1 MDQLAQHIESI
12 VFVSESP
19 ISFKEIKSCLEVT
32 FETKFKKPALEKAID
47 ELRTKYQEEQFSFEF
62 LEIAGGFQF
71 LTKPAFHNSVGT
83 LLRQNNKRRLSKA
96 ALETLSIIAY
106 KQPVVKSEMEK
117 IRGVSCDYSVQKLLE
132 KELIVMVGRSEAPGR
147 PLLYGTSEKF
157 MDYFGLK
164 SLDEMPKPKDFRDPD
179 NEIGEQAPID
189 ESVAAAPVAEMLA
202 DVPPSSPTAN
212 EDAVVPIIDA
222 ETEVDNLSIETQIQ
236 SEENIIAAAE
246 EISSEEVVAT
256 TEDMPSEAIVVTTE
270 LTEEMPSEETAVT
283 TEFIEDIP
291 PLEKEIISEE
301 EALNKDIKNIENLDT
316 DTEEDLG
323 EIEDASSDNTEE

>member
-1 MDQLAQHIESI
+1 MSLKIQEQKIAINTATLSSLISTLQSALHKMAMDQLAQHIESI

-19 ISFKEIKSCLEVT
+19 ISFKEIKSCLEET
-32 FETKFKKPALEKAID
+32 FETKFKKPALEKAIE
-47 ELRTKYQEEQFSFEF
+47 ELKTKYQETQFSFEF

-106 KQPVVKSEMEK
+106 KQPVPKSEMEK

-132 KELIVMVGRSEAPGR
+132 KELVAIVGRSEAPGR

-164 SLDEMPKPKDFRDPD
+164 SLDEMPKPKDFKDPE

-189 ESVAAAPVAEMLA
+189 ETATVAPIAELPTDADAP
-202 DVPPSSPTAN
+202 PTA
-212 EDAVVPIIDA
+212 
-222 ETEVDNLSIETQIQ
+222 
-236 SEENIIAAAE
+236 
-246 EISSEEVVAT
+246 SEEVVVKT
-256 TEDMPSEAIVVTTE
+256 TEEETVIDEDAIPTEAVDVTTSNE
-270 LTEEMPSEETAVT
+270 ETIIEATEET
-283 TEFIEDIP
+283 TLIEDVIP
-291 PLEKEIISEE
+291 NEAVGTNTLSENDADYE
-301 EALNKDIKNIENLDT
+301 DLAADT
-316 DTEEDLG
+316 DDIEE
-323 EIEDASSDNTEE
+323 